1 MTDFTKLWQKLIYA
15 KEFNY
20 IMGLTLPYSE
30 MAVKILEDVHS
41 KINHIMESDAIA
53 TQIHD
58 IALKVSSK

>member
-1 MTDFTKLWQKLIYA
+1 
-15 KEFNY
+15 
-20 IMGLTLPYSE
+20 MGLTLPYSE